1 MHPGW
6 VGLALGTGSPP
17 ALVRAGSVLGL
28 WMELLLRGEE
38 WGMETGI
45 WAWGSSE
52 GRALGLRVLPA
63 RVPTREHTLGQTT
76 TGYPLPLAQ
85 ECLPLEHTVSRD
97 RCHSPTRGCGLL
109 AGVGKV
115 AGHPHLSDLLKG
127 DTGSQG

>member
-6 VGLALGTGSPP
+6 VGLALGIGSPP
-17 ALVRAGSVLGL
+17 ALVRTGSVLGL

-52 GRALGLRVLPA
+52 GRAPGLRVLPA
-63 RVPTREHTLGQTT
+63 LVPTREHTLGQTT

-97 RCHSPTRGCGLL
+97 CCHSPTRGCGLL